1 MSETKKALL
10 KSMEKKN
17 SQASVKNDF
26 NSDNPLGIPLLTKI
40 IKKQTKINL
49 KKKRD

>member
-26 NSDNPLGIPLLTKI
+26 NSDNPLGIPLLNKI

-49 KKKRD
+49 KRKRD